1 MYSISKPQL
10 EEQLRDARQRTLDLV
25 AGLSPEQLVG
35 PRNLST
41 INPLPW
47 EIGHAAYFHELWC
60 LRHRHNL
67 DSFLDNADQLYDSIN
82 IAHDVRWDLPVP
94 PLADIRDY
102 MSRVLEKEIQLL
114 HAEHE
119 TDDDLYLYRY
129 ALFHEDMH
137 TEAFTYT
144 RQTLNYPTPI
154 FSTAVQRPEP
164 AGPLEGDA
172 HVPACDYQLGAKP
185 KDGFCFDNEKWAHPV
200 HVDAF
205 DMARAPVTNL
215 QFLEFVE
222 AGGYDNSD
230 HWDEGGWNWRT
241 DRQLKHSVYWRK
253 QDGQWHQRLFDQ
265 WQPLALHEPVI
276 HVSWHEAQAWC
287 HWAGRRLPS
296 EAEWELA
303 ASGPDKRTYPWG
315 EELPTESHVN
325 MDSRALGCIDVA
337 SLPGGDSIYGCRQM
351 LGNVWEW
358 TDTTFAPYPGFTPDM
373 YDEYSAPLFNI
384 TKVLRGGAW
393 PTRSR
398 MLRNTW
404 RNYYGADRNDVF
416 AGFRTCKT

>member
-1 MYSISKPQL
+1 
-10 EEQLRDARQRTLDLV
+10 
-25 AGLSPEQLVG
+25 
-35 PRNLST
+35 
-41 INPLPW
+41 
-47 EIGHAAYFHELWC
+47 
-60 LRHRHNL
+60 
-67 DSFLDNADQLYDSIN
+67 
-82 IAHDVRWDLPVP
+82 
-94 PLADIRDY
+94 

-185 KDGFCFDNEKWAHPV
+185 EDGFCFDNEKWAHPV

-230 HWDEGGWNWRT
+230 H
-241 DRQLKHSVYWRK
+241 
-253 QDGQWHQRLFDQ
+253 
-265 WQPLALHEPVI
+265 
-276 HVSWHEAQAWC
+276 
-287 HWAGRRLPS
+287 
-296 EAEWELA
+296 
-303 ASGPDKRTYPWG
+303 
-315 EELPTESHVN
+315 
-325 MDSRALGCIDVA
+325 
-337 SLPGGDSIYGCRQM
+337 
-351 LGNVWEW
+351 
-358 TDTTFAPYPGFTPDM
+358 
-373 YDEYSAPLFNI
+373 
-384 TKVLRGGAW
+384 
-393 PTRSR
+393 
-398 MLRNTW
+398 
-404 RNYYGADRNDVF
+404 
-416 AGFRTCKT
+416 